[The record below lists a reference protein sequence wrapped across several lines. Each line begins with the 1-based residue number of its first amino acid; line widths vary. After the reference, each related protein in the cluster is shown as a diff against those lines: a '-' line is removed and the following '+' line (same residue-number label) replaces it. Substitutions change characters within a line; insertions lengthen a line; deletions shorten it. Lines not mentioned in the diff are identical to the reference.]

1 MTKDDFN
8 NPFEQLKGIKLKK
21 LAPKASVPASKG
33 GTKAGAHPGTKP
45 DRAHSSKSG
54 TGSDGK
60 SSPASA
66 SREGRNP
73 GDKSGQTA
81 SQTAESTAGLIGS
94 EEAELFS
101 QAMSGVNR
109 MDKVPAGR
117 QVVAKAA
124 PKAPKGGDPDAEVRA
139 MLRDLVS
146 GKVEFELEYTDEY
159 VQGFV
164 KGTDQKI
171 FRQLKAGQFS
181 PEAHLDLHGLNQEQ
195 AYESLLVFTREQYYL
210 GKRCLLLIPGRG
222 INSPGGMPVL
232 KEELKSWLTRDPL
245 KRVVLAFCTA
255 QPRHGGAGA
264 LYVLL
269 RQRKKTE
276 GKVRWENLW
285 GDD

>member
-1 MTKDDFN
+1 MSKKDDFN
-8 NPFEQLKGIKLKK
+8 NPFDKLKGLKLKK
-21 LAPKASVPASKG
+21 LKPAAPAPAPKPA
-33 GTKAGAHPGTKP
+33 KAAEQ
-45 DRAHSSKSG
+45 A
-54 TGSDGK
+54 
-60 SSPASA
+60 PA
-66 SREGRNP
+66 
-73 GDKSGQTA
+73 D
-81 SQTAESTAGLIGS
+81 
-94 EEAELFS
+94 EEDLFAR
-101 QAMSGVNR
+101 AMSGVDR
-109 MDKVPAGR
+109 MGKAATGR
-117 QVVAKAA
+117 QVAARVRPAQPVAS
-124 PKAPKGGDPDAEVRA
+124 DPDAEARA
-139 MLRDLVS
+139 MLQDLVS

-171 FRQLKAGQFS
+171 FRQLKAGQYS
-181 PEAHLDLHGLNQEQ
+181 PEAHLDLHGLNAEQ
-195 AYESLLVFTREQYYL
+195 AYESLLVFTREKYMQ

-276 GKVRWENLW
+276 GKIKWENLW